1 LLSNAEN
8 PEASTMDFDLTEEQR
23 MIRDA
28 ARDYAAAEVAPGAAE
43 RDKTGVFP
51 MEQFRGAA
59 AQGFT
64 GVLTPEE
71 FGGNALGNVASCL
84 VLIEI
89 NAACA
94 STGVTLSVHNSLCTA
109 PLVKFGTEDQKRRY
123 LPRLATGEWLGAY
136 SLSEAGAGSDAAA
149 LVCSARDDGDAYVL
163 DGTKLWVTNASHA
176 DFFIVFARTS
186 LEQGKKARGITCFL
200 VERKFPGF
208 NVSKKEEKMG
218 IRASSTCEL
227 VFDGC
232 RVPKANVLGE
242 VGKGFAIGMDT
253 LDGGRIGI
261 ASQAV
266 GIGRA
271 ARDAAVKYAKER
283 KQFGRVIAEFE
294 AIQFKIADMSARLD
308 AAELCTL
315 RAAWLKD
322 KNRPHGREAATA
334 KLLASRT
341 ANFCAREAVQIHGG
355 AGYLEDF
362 PVERHYRDAR
372 ITEIYEGTTEIQK
385 IVIAR
390 HVIS

>member
-1 LLSNAEN
+1 LLSNAPN

-28 ARDYAAAEVAPGAAE
+28 ARDFADAEVAPGAAE
-43 RDKTGVFP
+43 RDKTGEFP
-51 MEQFRGAA
+51 LAQFRGAA

-71 FGGNALGNVASCL
+71 FGGNALGNVASSL

-109 PLVKFGTEDQKRRY
+109 PLVKFGTEAQKRKY

-136 SLSEAGAGSDAAA
+136 SLSEAGSGSDAAA
-149 LVCSARDDGDAYVL
+149 LVCAAREDGDSYVL
-163 DGTKLWVTNASHA
+163 DGTKLWVTSASHA

-186 LEQGKKARGITCFL
+186 TEPGKKARGITCFL
-200 VERKFPGF
+200 VERTFPGF

-232 RVPKANVLGE
+232 RVPKANILGE

-283 KQFGRVIAEFE
+283 KQFGRAIAEFE

-315 RAAWLKD
+315 RAGWLKD
-322 KNRPHGREAATA
+322 AGRPHSREAATA

-362 PVERHYRDAR
+362 PVERHMRDAR

-385 IVIAR
+385 LVIAR
-390 HVIS
+390 HVIG